1 MAKYSFEVKM
11 KVVQDYLNKKGGYRF
26 LGNQYNLHQSIV
38 QKWVN
43 AYLQFGP
50 DGLLRSRKNKVYS
63 VQEKLNA
70 IELYLTNE
78 MSTREVAN
86 STGLNNPALI
96 SAWLTKYR
104 TNGIDGLSNAKGRP
118 SKMPEEKKKS
128 INKTKNGNL
137 DKENQTTEDR
147 IKELEQENYMQR
159 LEIAYLKELRSLQ
172 KRKSQ
177 QKRINE
183 NRL

>member
-1 MAKYSFEVKM
+1 M
-11 KVVQDYLNKKGGYRF
+11 
-26 LGNQYNLHQSIV
+26 
-38 QKWVN
+38 
-43 AYLQFGP
+43 
-50 DGLLRSRKNKVYS
+50 
-63 VQEKLNA
+63 
-70 IELYLTNE
+70 
-78 MSTREVAN
+78 
-86 STGLNNPALI
+86 
-96 SAWLTKYR
+96 
-104 TNGIDGLSNAKGRP
+104 NGIDGLSNAKGRP

-177 QKRINE
+177 QKKN
-183 NRL
+183 

>member
-1 MAKYSFEVKM
+1 
-11 KVVQDYLNKKGGYRF
+11 
-26 LGNQYNLHQSIV
+26 
-38 QKWVN
+38 
-43 AYLQFGP
+43 
-50 DGLLRSRKNKVYS
+50 
-63 VQEKLNA
+63 
-70 IELYLTNE
+70 

-128 INKTKNGNL
+128 INKTKNVNL
-137 DKENQTTEDR
+137 DRENQTTEDR
-147 IKELEQENYMQR
+147 IKELEQENYVQR